1 MGVRADHP
9 QPRLQWKAWR
19 TQGPE
24 IRQGRHKWEPVRPLQ
39 GLSQAPCEADGLG
52 YLSQLDAQYL
62 VLLYLG
68 LEAMRLSDQLGLCLP
83 AR

>member
-1 MGVRADHP
+1 M
-9 QPRLQWKAWR
+9 
-19 TQGPE
+19 
-24 IRQGRHKWEPVRPLQ
+24 RPLQ